1 MYPPPLNYKN
11 NVHLIQIMT
20 SYTGLRLEPV
30 AALGVNFIENGTVH
44 WSSSRQFF
52 YPVGMHIMQ
61 YHLETNQQ
69 QFLFQERFS
78 SNSAEV
84 IKICD
89 VAVTQTGNFLAI
101 SEVVR
106 PNNGI
111 LSIYDTETQVAH
123 VHLRHG
129 DISRFTSLTFTS
141 DASMI
146 AALGYGS
153 TDNRVFVWKMG
164 HQVSFAAPI
173 PVPNTVTRIQFDPQN
188 SYRLL
193 LFSETQ
199 VSICLIN
206 TIDKQQKI
214 IEIQDYNKFDNF
226 AFVPSIQGLIL
237 ITSGNKIIC
246 AMNDVASKVITTP
259 CKNISMIRTIRNLVF
274 IIDSNIIHFYKATSA
289 DPYLVYLGPLDLS
302 VQSISE
308 FSPSPDADLAIV
320 FYDDSFTGVLDLNI
334 AQKHIKQYM
343 DQQEND
349 KITLD
354 EDQEDE
360 INEFMKTQSTL
371 DIPETQQIVAASEM
385 NQFMGLFSPL
395 PIRCHNGPIVAIATC
410 PRKPLLA
417 TCGGTDRTLLVW
429 NLAKRCVIASEKLTE
444 PVNSCSFHPSG
455 DLLAVGTSEKLLL
468 YSLTFDSLVLRTK
481 WDSLSCTCVSFSN
494 GGHLLAAG
502 ALIIKVIS
510 TYSAKTVTSLRGHN
524 SSVKSITWAP
534 NDAFFISSGIDGN
547 VFNWTAKTWERKLVV
562 SLQSQCIGALL
573 TQTTTMDESSNAVV
587 PSFNILVAT
596 ANNTIYDDE
605 LKNERPPKR
614 ALNFTAFSIPV
625 NFSLISGDARGNL
638 QVIPYPLLPA
648 GEENPFHIGLEVA
661 VHTGPVHCIMAS
673 SDGQTLFTASEDSS
687 IFIFNVVQPHQMVIA
702 APVSMALSREE
713 QSFLI
718 EKKTFEEKKENLA
731 RLREML
737 NLHRSQFQ
745 CAKTKLIET
754 QSREI
759 AQQKNKWQ
767 MTVCE
772 LKKQVHALQNSKTE
786 QEKKAATIIAESDTQ
801 HFLKIKSVKEL
812 YEQKLTEQTKTAAEL
827 MKEKIKVQCE
837 YEEKLHFMTEDFK
850 SKLQERRETAEKQL
864 KVQSLDNDEAKKRYL
879 QCISLQ
885 PKEEQLIRE
894 EHAKEMELLRKEY
907 QEELNKIQT
916 TIGNIRTKLVGLQD
930 DYDGKIE
937 SKTTVNASIQ
947 KLENEKQQ
955 MERKK
960 QKMREETESIE
971 RILQTRSERVARQ
984 TNHLRELQSK
994 NEELSK
1000 WRNVK
1005 DSQANE
1011 MKAQAEPKRREIE
1024 DLRHRITQNEATL
1037 REMKLLN
1044 AKDADNLEKM
1054 EKQINQLY
1062 DDILKT
1068 ENAAQKCSAKINQ
1081 FKNRVHTIYTE
1092 LPETRWADE
1101 VVALNEQFGTEKK
1114 LGREDQALVE
1124 TLDEFER
1131 HKSALAEKVVELR
1144 TKVEEDYVKSGSK
1157 FMKQIS
1163 KNEQLINEL
1172 ARLRKENR
1180 DLKSKLHL
1188 AQINLNSLL
1197 RQCGR
1202 ESQPLVIKMKQM
1214 FKSTNIVQ
1222 PSTTTTQKK
1231 VTRAGTTMTVEHFT

>member
-1 MYPPPLNYKN
+1 
-11 NVHLIQIMT
+11 MT

-44 WSSSRQFF
+44 WNSSRQFF
-52 YPVGMHIMQ
+52 YPVGMHIMH
-61 YHLETNQQ
+61 YHLETNQM
-69 QFLFQERFS
+69 QFLFPERFNS
-78 SNSAEV
+78 SSAEV

-89 VAVTQTGNFLAI
+89 VAVTGQGNFLAI

-129 DISRFTSLTFTS
+129 DIQRFTSLTFST

-146 AALGYGS
+146 AALGYGA
-153 TDNRVFVWKMG
+153 TENRVFVWKMG
-164 HQVSFAAPI
+164 HQVTFAAPI
-173 PVPNTVTRIQFDPQN
+173 PISNEVSQIQFDPQN
-188 SYRLL
+188 AYRLL
-193 LFSETQ
+193 LFGQ
-199 VSICLIN
+199 NHLSICLIN
-206 TIDKQQKI
+206 TIDKQQKV
-214 IEIQDYNKFDNF
+214 IETGQYKNYDKFV
-226 AFVPSIQGLIL
+226 FVSSAPGLLIVLSNNQLLCIL
-237 ITSGNKIIC
+237 
-246 AMNDVASKVITTP
+246 NDSLVKVVTP
-259 CKNISMIRTIRNLVF
+259 NCRKVTMIKTIRNLVF
-274 IIDSNIIHFYKATSA
+274 VISTNVIHFYKATVA
-289 DPYLVYLGPLDLS
+289 EPYLTYLGPLDLS
-302 VQSISE
+302 IQSISE
-308 FSPSPDADLAIV
+308 FSPSPDGDLAIV
-320 FYDDSFTGVLDLNI
+320 FYDDSYTGVLDLNV
-334 AQKHIKQYM
+334 AQKTIKQWM
-343 DQQEND
+343 DAQESEKRALN
-349 KITLD
+349 
-354 EDQEDE
+354 EEQEDE
-360 INEFMKTQSTL
+360 INEFIKTQSTIN
-371 DIPETQQIVAASEM
+371 IPETQTIVAASEM
-385 NQFMGLFSPL
+385 NQFIGLFSPL
-395 PIRCHNGPIVAIATC
+395 TIRFHNGPIAAVATC

-429 NLAKRCVIASEKLTE
+429 NLAKKCVIASEKLTE

-455 DLLAVGTSEKLLL
+455 DLLAVGTSERLLL

-534 NDAFFISSGIDGN
+534 NDSFFISSGIDGN
-547 VFNWTAKTWERKLVV
+547 VFNWNAKGWERKLVV
-562 SLQSQCIGALL
+562 ALQSQCIGALL
-573 TQTTTMDESSNAVV
+573 TQTTVMSDDVNPTQA
-587 PSFNILVAT
+587 FNILVAT

-614 ALNFTAFSIPV
+614 ALNFSAFCMPV

-687 IFIFNVVQPHQMVIA
+687 IFVFNVVQPHQMVIA

-718 EKKTFEEKKENLA
+718 EKKAFEEKKENLS

-812 YEQKLTEQTKTAAEL
+812 YEQKLTEQTKNAAEL

-837 YEEKLHFMTEDFK
+837 YEEKLHFMTEEFK
-850 SKLQERRETAEKQL
+850 GKLKERRETAEKQL

-885 PKEEQLIRE
+885 PKEEQLLRE
-894 EHAKEMELLRKEY
+894 EHEKEMEDLRKEY
-907 QEELNKIQT
+907 EEEIKKIETQISNVRT
-916 TIGNIRTKLVGLQD
+916 TFVTKSD
-930 DYDGKIE
+930 DLDGKLK
-937 SKTTVNASIQ
+937 SLKAYKAQSQ
-947 KLENEKQQ
+947 KLEGEKQF
-955 MERKK
+955 MEKK
-960 QKMREETESIE
+960 KANMKEEAENIE

-984 TNHLRELQSK
+984 TNNLRELQSK

-1005 DSQANE
+1005 DSQSNE

-1024 DLRHRITQNEATL
+1024 ELRHKITQNEATL
-1037 REMKLLN
+1037 REMKLSN
-1044 AKDADNLEKM
+1044 AKDAETLEKM
-1054 EKQINQLY
+1054 EKEINQLY
-1062 DDILKT
+1062 DEILKA
-1068 ENAAQKCSAKINQ
+1068 ENSAQKCTAKINQ

-1092 LPETRWADE
+1092 LPETRWPDE

-1114 LGREDQALVE
+1114 LEREDQTLME

-1144 TKVEEDYVKSGSK
+1144 LKVEDDSEQSGTK
-1157 FMKQIS
+1157 FIKQIN
-1163 KNEQLINEL
+1163 KNESLITEL
-1172 ARLRKENR
+1172 ANLRKENR

-1202 ESQPLVIKMKQM
+1202 ESQPLVTKMKQM

-1222 PSTTTTQKK
+1222 PSTTTQKK
-1231 VTRAGTTMTVEHFT
+1231 TTRAGTSMTIEHFT